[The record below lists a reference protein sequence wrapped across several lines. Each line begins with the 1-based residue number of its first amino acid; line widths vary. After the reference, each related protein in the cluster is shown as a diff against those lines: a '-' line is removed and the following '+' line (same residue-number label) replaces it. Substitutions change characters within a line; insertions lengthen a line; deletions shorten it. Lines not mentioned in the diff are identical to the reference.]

1 MFIDKMMKGH
11 NLMQVFV
18 HNDRVLELMLMK
30 YHIIQAMLYNH
41 NYSDFESEKQRFIK
55 TVTS

>member
-1 MFIDKMMKGH
+1 
-11 NLMQVFV
+11 
-18 HNDRVLELMLMK
+18 MK

-55 TVTS
+55 TVTELGKAFTFYATEEGAQELNSEITCFTN